1 MTVASD
7 ITLYTDNTPNGAKA
21 PIILE
26 ELGLPY
32 KLEHLSIQSGKQKE
46 EWYLKINPN
55 GQIPAITDGKQRVFD
70 SGAILLYLTQ
80 KYDTENK
87 VSYPVGTPEY
97 FETLSWISWQI
108 GGLGPKAG
116 QALAFAAFAPVR
128 SDYAIEKFLNETK
141 NLFGVLE
148 YRLKESPYLAG
159 DKYTIADIASFPW
172 VFQGADALDLDLNEW
187 PHVKAWV
194 EKIIQRPAVQKGLTT
209 PTPPFTAEQFKE
221 FCRAQRAAVLA
232 KENTDKH

>member
-1 MTVASD
+1 MTLASD
-7 ITLYTDNTPNGAKA
+7 ITLYTDNTPNGAKP
-21 PIILE
+21 PILLE

-32 KLEHLSIQSGKQKE
+32 KLEHLSIQSGRQKE

-55 GQIPAITDGKQRVFD
+55 GQIPAITDGEQRVFD
-70 SGAILLYLTQ
+70 SGAILLYLAQ
-80 KYDTENK
+80 KYDTDGK
-87 VSYPVGTPEY
+87 VSYAVGTPEY
-97 FETLSWISWQI
+97 YEQLSWISWQI

-128 SDYAIEKFLNETK
+128 SDYAIEKFLKETK

-172 VFQGADALDLDLNEW
+172 VFQGADALDIDLAEW
-187 PHVKAWV
+187 PHLQRWV
-194 EKIIQRPAVQKGLTT
+194 GKILQRPAVQKGLAT
-209 PTPPFTAEQFKE
+209 PTPPFTAEGFRE

-232 KENTDKH
+232 KVNSDKR